1 MLLKAAGLITLLS
14 TLISTASG
22 HGSHQDA
29 QSVGGEKDWATE
41 HMREEHH
48 IDGFDAGSF
57 FALHDYDNSG
67 AWTPDEIRKTYGLE
81 DRSSTHISEQQKEDV
96 VRRVLALFDPVNSG
110 MVSRDD
116 WIRLVTAGVRLP
128 DFGFG
133 PGHHGDI
140 EYEYEIHHYEKYHG
154 EDTKEEDLIHPE
166 DVEHFKLHD
175 EEEAAQI
182 KLEQLER
189 MTIVEANIPLKFQR
203 AT

>member
-1 MLLKAAGLITLLS
+1 LLTS
-14 TLISTASG
+14 Y
-22 HGSHQDA
+22 
-29 QSVGGEKDWATE
+29 E
-41 HMREEHH
+41 EEHH

-96 VRRVLALFDPVNSG
+96 VRRVLALFDPVKSG